1 MRNNK
6 YTKMRN
12 KIIFGLIL
20 LVNFLGFSQG
30 NIDLTLKY
38 NVTDN
43 RYEVY
48 ARPDF
53 TQNNFTWGPSQISV
67 VLPASIADTPLQN
80 LISYNAGNWGDNS
93 IIYAPVVQ
101 PQNDFHGVESG
112 GALTNLVTGNEL
124 LIFSF
129 TVNGGCVPG
138 LRLFNNGIDPDSS
151 QPGMGGGD
159 FSNTIDNGMIT
170 DVFNVNYNNNGTV
183 CIDAIDD
190 NMSVNFPN
198 GGIIGNV
205 FVDNGFGQD
214 TLYNIPITNS
224 TLVNITVLDDDGI
237 VGLTIN
243 PNGDVN
249 IPANTPPG
257 NYEVVYQIC
266 EVAIPTNC
274 DSATIFIT
282 INGQIIAEGDAIT
295 ASEIGGTVGNIF
307 PNNGV
312 GPDTLNGNPI
322 TVSSTVTITLQ
333 NDGGLTG
340 LTINNDGDIIIPPN
354 SNINNGIPYV
364 ATYEICDALNPGVCD
379 TATITIVL
387 TPTIV
392 AEDDNNFII
401 SYSQQGIVGNIF
413 VNNGN
418 GTDTL
423 ESIAITNPS
432 LVNISITNNPSLI
445 GLTITPAGDIV
456 VPLNTTGQLY
466 SIEYTICEVAN
477 PSNCDTAIFT
487 IYVIEAVDD
496 SASVQE
502 NSSVD
507 VDIFFNDTLFIGDTN
522 VPQYGNLTISTPPTN
537 GTVTITD
544 PNGTPLDPT
553 DDVVTYTPNANYS
566 GPDSFEYTIC
576 NNNTPT
582 PNCDTALVTINVSAT
597 SADIVTVK
605 TDNSATYTPGTDV
618 TYTITVTNNGPDDA
632 TNVVVS
638 DPLPT
643 GITSATWSGNNGSSG
658 VGALSNT
665 IPTLTN
671 GASVVYTLTLT
682 VPSNYT
688 GNLTNIVTVTSDTSD
703 PDPTCPTCTDI
714 DTPLLIIDAVN
725 DPIGPISSDITSPV
739 VVNILN
745 NDTLNGAPVDP
756 SDITLTVGSN
766 PGGFPVDLTT
776 GNVTVPVGTPAG
788 TYVITYTICEN
799 ANPTNCDTADVTIIV
814 EDPNNPATIDA
825 VNDTTNPINGVLGAN
840 NVVNVLDNDSLNGTT
855 PVNIADVVLTVVTA
869 SQNPGVTLDTTDGTV
884 DVAPGTAPGV
894 YTITYQICETVNP
907 TNCDTA
913 NVIVVVEDP
922 TDTNVIVAN
931 DDDMSATPVNSTIGN
946 PAVVNA
952 ITNNDTLNGV
962 VFTDATA
969 VTITVLTPAT
979 DPGVSLDTTSGNVA
993 VAPNTPAGTYVITYM
1008 ICEIASP
1015 TNCDVANI
1023 TIVVEEIVNP
1033 TFMLV
1038 DDLAETDMNQEVIID
1053 IYNNDIGIPTCATL
1067 VIITQPLHGTLDFY
1081 DNGTPT
1087 NLLDDVITYIPDTNY
1102 YGTDYFEYQ
1111 VIDCNGN
1118 SSNIARV
1125 TIQIGTVGP
1134 ACEIKIF
1141 NAISPNYDGI
1151 NDILI
1156 IQGLECHPE
1165 NSVEI
1170 YNRWGV
1176 LVYETQ
1182 NYATKNNYFSGI
1194 SEGRSTVSQGEELP
1208 DGTYFYIIKYV
1219 DTQDSNT
1226 NKQKTGYLYLNR

>member
-1 MRNNK
+1 VGTPAGTYVITYTICENANPTNCDTADVTIIVEDPNNPA
-6 YTKMRN
+6 TIDAVN
-12 KIIFGLIL
+12 DTTNPINGVLGANNVVNVLDNDSLNGTTPVNIADVIL
-20 LVNFLGFSQG
+20 TV
-30 NIDLTLKY
+30 
-38 NVTDN
+38 VT
-43 RYEVY
+43 
-48 ARPDF
+48 
-53 TQNNFTWGPSQISV
+53 PSQNPGV
-67 VLPASIADTPLQN
+67 TLDT
-80 LISYNAGNWGDNS
+80 
-93 IIYAPVVQ
+93 
-101 PQNDFHGVESG
+101 
-112 GALTNLVTGNEL
+112 
-124 LIFSF
+124 
-129 TVNGGCVPG
+129 
-138 LRLFNNGIDPDSS
+138 
-151 QPGMGGGD
+151 
-159 FSNTIDNGMIT
+159 T
-170 DVFNVNYNNNGTV
+170 DGTV
-183 CIDAIDD
+183 DVAPGTAPG
-190 NMSVNFPN
+190 VY
-198 GGIIGNV
+198 
-205 FVDNGFGQD
+205 
-214 TLYNIPITNS
+214 TIT
-224 TLVNITVLDDDGI
+224 
-237 VGLTIN
+237 
-243 PNGDVN
+243 
-249 IPANTPPG
+249 
-257 NYEVVYQIC
+257 YQIC
-266 EVAIPTNC
+266 ETVNPTNC
-274 DSATIFIT
+274 DTANVIVVVEDPTDTNVIVANDDDMSATPVNST
-282 INGQIIAEGDAIT
+282 I
-295 ASEIGGTVGNIF
+295 GN
-307 PNNGV
+307 PAVVNALTNN
-312 GPDTLNGNPI
+312 DTLNGVVF
-322 TVSSTVTITLQ
+322 TDATAVTITV
-333 NDGGLTG
+333 LT
-340 LTINNDGDIIIPPN
+340 P
-354 SNINNGIPYV
+354 
-364 ATYEICDALNPGVCD
+364 ATDPGVSLDTTSGNVAVAPGTPAGTYVITYMICEIASPTNCD
-379 TATITIVL
+379 VANITIV
-387 TPTIV
+387 V
-392 AEDDNNFII
+392 E
-401 SYSQQGIVGNIF
+401 
-413 VNNGN
+413 
-418 GTDTL
+418 
-423 ESIAITNPS
+423 
-432 LVNISITNNPSLI
+432 
-445 GLTITPAGDIV
+445 PA
-456 VPLNTTGQLY
+456 L
-466 SIEYTICEVAN
+466 
-477 PSNCDTAIFT
+477 
-487 IYVIEAVDD
+487 
-496 SASVQE
+496 
-502 NSSVD
+502 
-507 VDIFFNDTLFIGDTN
+507 
-522 VPQYGNLTISTPPTN
+522 
-537 GTVTITD
+537 
-544 PNGTPLDPT
+544 
-553 DDVVTYTPNANYS
+553 
-566 GPDSFEYTIC
+566 
-576 NNNTPT
+576 
-582 PNCDTALVTINVSAT
+582 
-597 SADIVTVK
+597 
-605 TDNSATYTPGTDV
+605 
-618 TYTITVTNNGPDDA
+618 
-632 TNVVVS
+632 
-638 DPLPT
+638 
-643 GITSATWSGNNGSSG
+643 
-658 VGALSNT
+658 
-665 IPTLTN
+665 
-671 GASVVYTLTLT
+671 
-682 VPSNYT
+682 
-688 GNLTNIVTVTSDTSD
+688 
-703 PDPTCPTCTDI
+703 
-714 DTPLLIIDAVN
+714 IDAVN

-855 PVNIADVVLTVVTA
+855 PVNIADVILTVVTP